1 MKNKI
6 IIALFLLLVFGMTA
20 LDMLSPDRSFSESE
34 NRELVLFPE
43 VSAERI
49 FSGKF
54 GQDYESYITDQ
65 FALRDPFIKIKFLS
79 DRALLKAES
88 GGVYIADDAL
98 FVKQSEVNE
107 EYLKKNVSAME
118 SFASK
123 YPARFIL
130 VPSATYIARNELPP
144 FAEVQDEKALFDELS
159 SEFKNIGFINI
170 LPLFEEKKDM
180 YMNLDINNLYFRT
193 DHHWNADGA
202 LKGYNAYRKA
212 LGKGS
217 LTKDDFVVSVVSDEF
232 LGTSTSKSGAVGITP
247 DILEKWE
254 RGNVLSLDVYNGK
267 ETVTYDSLY
276 FEEYLSKKDK
286 YSYYL
291 GQNQPI
297 VKIKTESDG
306 GRLLV
311 FKDSYA
317 HIFTQMLLSDYS
329 EIVLVDLRYV
339 RERVALLLP
348 KITGLS
354 LEDFDEVLFLYSA
367 DTFVT
372 ESNMLWLK

>member
-34 NRELVLFPE
+34 NRELALFPE

-49 FSGKF
+49 FSGGF

-98 FVKQSEVNE
+98 FVKQSDVNK
-107 EYLKKNVSAME
+107 EYLKKNVSAIDN
-118 SFASK
+118 FASK
-123 YPARFIL
+123 YPTSFLL
-130 VPSATYIARNELPP
+130 VPSATFIAKEDLPP
-144 FAEVQDEKALFDELS
+144 FTRVTDEKALFEGL
-159 SEFKNIGFINI
+159 EFKNAEFINT
-170 LPLFEEKKDM
+170 LDAMSKD
-180 YMNLDINNLYFRT
+180 DYFRT

-212 LGKGS
+212 LGKEN
-217 LTKDDFVVSVVSDEF
+217 LTKDNFVVSVVSDEF

-291 GQNQPI
+291 GQNQPL